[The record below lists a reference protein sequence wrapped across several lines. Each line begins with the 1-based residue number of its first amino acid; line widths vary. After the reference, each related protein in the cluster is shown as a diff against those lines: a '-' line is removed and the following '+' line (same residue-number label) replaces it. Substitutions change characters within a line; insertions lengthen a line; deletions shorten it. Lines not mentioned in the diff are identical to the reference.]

1 MRTLKEGFMARWQ
14 LDPYHTQIEFSAK
27 HLGMMTVRGH
37 FTDVSSTGDINLDD
51 L

>member
-1 MRTLKEGFMARWQ
+1 MAKWQ

-37 FTDVSSTGDINLDD
+37 FTEASVPPATSTWTTWAGQGSR
-51 L
+51 